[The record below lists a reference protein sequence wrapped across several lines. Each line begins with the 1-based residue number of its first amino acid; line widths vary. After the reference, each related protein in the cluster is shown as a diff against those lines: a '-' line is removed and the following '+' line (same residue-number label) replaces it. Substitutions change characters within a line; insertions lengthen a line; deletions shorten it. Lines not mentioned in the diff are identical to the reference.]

1 MRVASCHAEFQPD
14 MKFPSLRRPTGSSS
28 ASVAICL
35 FPGRV
40 DVASVQARTD
50 SPPQV
55 QALESYERGSNDLDA
70 LKRLGARY
78 KSLSGPCN
86 SLLTHGDYQLLQMEI
101 PSTGSDKPLR
111 ERLAEKLS
119 EQLEQPLA
127 NVTYDALRIPTEEF
141 SPGRAQSAYVV
152 VAGNAVIAPRVQLF
166 HHAKLKLTTIDIPE
180 LAQRNIAALCETKD
194 RALAF
199 LTFDQNDGLL
209 TFTCNGELYMA
220 RRVEVGL
227 KQLLTDDLDRRSNFF
242 DRIGLEVQRS
252 MDNFDRQYGF
262 LPIARLLLGPHAAT
276 QPLQGYL
283 RDYLSIDVDILDLC
297 EVLDTALIPELKDA
311 ARQAQCLITLGAALR
326 RESPAAG
333 NAATE
338 ARAA

>member
-1 MRVASCHAEFQPD
+1 MMFA
-14 MKFPSLRRPTGSSS
+14 KLRKSAGNSS

-40 DVASVQARTD
+40 DVASVQIRTD
-50 SPPQV
+50 SLPQV
-55 QALESYERGSNDLDA
+55 LALESYERGSNDLEA

-78 KSLSGPCN
+78 KSLSGPCS
-86 SLLTHGDYQLLQMEI
+86 SLLASGDYQLLQMEI
-101 PSTGSDKPLR
+101 PGTGSDKPLR
-111 ERLAEKLS
+111 ERLSEKLG
-119 EQLEQPLA
+119 EQLEQPLT
-127 NVTYDALRIPTEEF
+127 NFTYDALRIPTEAF

-180 LAQRNIAALCETKD
+180 LAQRNIAALSETKD

-199 LTFDQNDGLL
+199 LSFDQNDGLL

-262 LPIARLLLGPHAAT
+262 LPIARLLLGPQPGA

-283 RDYLSIDVDILDLC
+283 RDYLSIDVDVLDLC
-297 EVLDTALIPELKDA
+297 EVLDISLIPELKDS

-326 RESPAAG
+326 RDAPTGEGALP
-333 NAATE
+333 E
-338 ARAA
+338 ARVA